1 MEIRTNAP
9 VEEIVVNDEGEVR
22 GVRLECGEFIDSNLV
37 VSNATPHITFNKLL
51 TPASKAQHINPDLL
65 KTISN
70 FDYSSATTKIN
81 VAVSRLPNFSN
92 DDTNIVRPHH
102 EGTIHLGC
110 ETMDQLHSAFID
122 THVDNKISNLPL
134 IEMTIPSSLD
144 KTITPPDQNQHVV
157 NLFCQYTPFNPNETE
172 EDKQNIKNKMFAVV
186 DKYAPNFSSSV
197 IGKPDILTP
206 LELEKQFSLTGGN
219 IMHGAMGLE
228 RLFFSRPT
236 AELAD
241 YKVSDIRGL
250 YICGAGCHPGGGVMG
265 AAGRNAARKILTDC
279 G

>member
-1 MEIRTNAP
+1 
-9 VEEIVVNDEGEVR
+9 
-22 GVRLECGEFIDSNLV
+22 
-37 VSNATPHITFNKLL
+37 
-51 TPASKAQHINPDLL
+51 
-65 KTISN
+65 
-70 FDYSSATTKIN
+70 
-81 VAVSRLPNFSN
+81 
-92 DDTNIVRPHH
+92 
-102 EGTIHLGC
+102 
-110 ETMDQLHSAFID
+110 
-122 THVDNKISNLPL
+122 
-134 IEMTIPSSLD
+134 
-144 KTITPPDQNQHVV
+144 
-157 NLFCQYTPFNPNETE
+157 
-172 EDKQNIKNKMFAVV
+172 MFAVV

-265 AAGRNAARKILTDC
+265 AAGRNAARKILIDSK
-279 G
+279 